1 MVRTPPPRRAVGW
14 ILLVVAAGAFFV
26 AVAAAHPIRRFDQ
39 FRNPTLSAGDLQAH
53 ILSSSGNG
61 RWQFWASA
69 IKEFES
75 KPGFGRGAGSYE
87 AWWLQHGSLPLFVQD
102 AHSLYVEVLGELGIV
117 GFLLLVGIF
126 AAGLFTAVRRLIRM
140 PAVERVT
147 PAAVTATFVAFAIGA
162 AVDWMWELTIVPV
175 VALACLALAI
185 GPGTALSVR
194 PRIVPPGAGPPLRT
208 RLQRYGLGA
217 GIVIAS
223 WLLICAMAIPMLAGA
238 RLQDSKK
245 AVARGDLRTAYSAAL
260 DARAIQPWSA
270 EPELQLAL
278 VQERALNYSAA
289 RRWIVRATRA
299 TASIGGCGSPGRGS
313 STSWGGSKPA
323 PGASNGP
330 RSSTPARRS
339 SRREAG
345 GDALSRGYA
354 ALVARALGVQT
365 TWNEPSPKN
374 ARHQLCPASLRGAC
388 RTARQS
394 TGPISRTSSSGRRA
408 AGSRSTSRELWRY
421 RELLYFLVWRD
432 VKVRYKQTVA
442 RRRLGG
448 PPAAVLTMV
457 VFTPSSAGSRSSS
470 RRQSLPALRV
480 RGAAAV
486 DALRERAELSRA
498 AASSPTRSLITKVYF
513 PRLVSPARR
522 VLAGLVDFAHRVRRP
537 GRDDG
542 LLRSRPELAA
552 ARRCRRSSLLAV
564 VHGARRR
571 ALAVGA
577 ERAVPRRRIRDPV
590 PDVQFWLFA
599 TPVAYPSSL
608 SRSSW
613 RTLVRRSTRWRRR
626 RGLPLGA
633 PRDDGARRARSMF
646 VSAAVRG
653 RCCSS
658 AALFYFRRM
667 ERTFADVV

>member
-1 MVRTPPPRRAVGW
+1 MRWAQFAREYAITAAVALVVFLVAYDNGGFAESTRGIVGIGVWWVIILVVAFGFAPRGRIPTGALVTGGLLAGFGFLTLLSAFWAADAAGAYLEFARVALYLGVFALVAIGSNRSNIDRWVDGLALGLVAVMVVALISRLFPGSFPARGLPASLPSGATRLAFPVGYWNGLAILLALAIPLLLRIAVREGGTFVRSLALVPVPAIAAVIYLASSRTGVVTAVAGSLAFLLFTSRRWTATGALVVCAASSIAAILALLNRDALVNGPLDSEAASSQGQSATLIIAGVCVLTGLLFGVGLRAMVRTPPPRRAVGW

-117 GFLLLVGIF
+117 GFLLLVGTF
-126 AAGLFTAVRRLIRM
+126 VAGLFTVVRRLIRM

-194 PRIVPPGAGPPLRT
+194 PRIVPPGAAPPLRT

-238 RLQDSKK
+238 RLQDSKN

-289 RRWIVRATRA
+289 RRWIVRATARDRLDWRLWL
-299 TASIGGCGSPGRGS
+299 TRSRIEYELGRIQ
-313 STSWGGSKPA
+313 
-323 PGASNGP
+323 
-330 RSSTPARRS
+330 
-339 SRREAG
+339 AG
-345 GDALSRGYA
+345 
-354 ALVARALGVQT
+354 
-365 TWNEPSPKN
+365 
-374 ARHQLCPASLRGAC
+374 
-388 RTARQS
+388 
-394 TGPISRTSSSGRRA
+394 
-408 AGSRSTSRELWRY
+408 
-421 RELLYFLVWRD
+421 
-432 VKVRYKQTVA
+432 
-442 RRRLGG
+442 
-448 PPAAVLTMV
+448 
-457 VFTPSSAGSRSSS
+457 
-470 RRQSLPALRV
+470 
-480 RGAAAV
+480 
-486 DALRERAELSRA
+486 
-498 AASSPTRSLITKVYF
+498 TRSLQRAQELN
-513 PRLVSPARR
+513 PRSPI
-522 VLAGLVDFAHRVRRP
+522 F
-537 GRDDG
+537 
-542 LLRSRPELAA
+542 
-552 ARRCRRSSLLAV
+552 
-564 VHGARRR
+564 
-571 ALAVGA
+571 
-577 ERAVPRRRIRDPV
+577 
-590 PDVQFWLFA
+590 Q
-599 TPVAYPSSL
+599 T
-608 SRSSW
+608 
-613 RTLVRRSTRWRRR
+613 
-626 RGLPLGA
+626 
-633 PRDDGARRARSMF
+633 
-646 VSAAVRG
+646 
-653 RCCSS
+653 
-658 AALFYFRRM
+658 
-667 ERTFADVV
+667 